1 MKRYERKRLRADE
14 KIDELL
20 TTGRGREEY
29 WERLRVRGQ
38 SESMIGLLESTLHLP
53 GDIIECGVY
62 RGKSLQRISRVA
74 ADLAPEKTVFACDS
88 YEGFPEE
95 GVGRVDLGPRRFLS
109 RVRKK
114 FRMCADTPARLERFF
129 QMFGVRGETIKGY
142 FSDTLLRF
150 SDTPFCFIHLDC
162 DIYSSYKECLHLLYE
177 NLTPGGVV
185 VFDDYPGAKWPG
197 AKIAVDEFFATRPE
211 SIELSNDRP
220 EAAWFVRKGANQS
233 PPVSE
238 TALPRRQ

>member
-1 MKRYERKRLRADE
+1 MKRHERKRLRADE
-14 KIDELL
+14 KVDELL

-29 WERLRVRGQ
+29 WEHLRVRGH
-38 SESMIGLLESTLHLP
+38 SESLIGLLESTLHLP

-62 RGKSLQRISRVA
+62 RGKSLQWISRVA

-95 GVGRVDLGPRRFLS
+95 DVGRVDLGRLRFLA

-114 FRMCADTPARLERFF
+114 FRMCEDTPARLERFF
-129 QMFGVRGETIKGY
+129 QMFGVRGKIIKGY
-142 FSDTLLRF
+142 FSDTLQQF

-185 VFDDYPGAKWPG
+185 VFDDYRAPKWPG
-197 AKIAVDEFFATRPE
+197 AEKAVDEFFATRPE
-211 SIELSNDRP
+211 SIELSTDRHQS
-220 EAAWFVRKGANQS
+220 AWFVRK
-233 PPVSE
+233 
-238 TALPRRQ
+238 